1 LSALWQSATATRDK
15 PMKILTA
22 LITLLEPNDPV
33 GDYKVKAKVSD
44 LNAQTSF
51 ELETKLR
58 LH

>member
-1 LSALWQSATATRDK
+1 
-15 PMKILTA
+15 MKILTA